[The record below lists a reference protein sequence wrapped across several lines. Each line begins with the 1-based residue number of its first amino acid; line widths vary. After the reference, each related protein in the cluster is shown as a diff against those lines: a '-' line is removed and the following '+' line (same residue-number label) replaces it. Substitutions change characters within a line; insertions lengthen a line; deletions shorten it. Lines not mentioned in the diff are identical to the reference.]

1 MGDFK
6 LSIPDDFEKKHF
18 EKLNKIFIKNKN
30 EPYSINAVE
39 EILGT
44 IDEITLNEE
53 YKSINA
59 SVEES
64 IFQNKINLD
73 FIIQETDKF
82 FVEKINIFGNNIT
95 RENVIR
101 NQLELD
107 EIDPYNIILKKDLE
121 NNLKSLNFFKT
132 VKLETV
138 DSETKNKKI
147 VNINVEEKATGEIS
161 AGLGFGTSGST
172 FTFGVRENNY
182 LGKGLAV
189 DANASISTDNIK
201 GKLGVNNPN
210 YKNSDKSVFAN
221 VQAIE
226 IDRTKNFGYKSN
238 KTGFELGTNFEYLKN
253 LNLGLSGRSF
263 YEKIETDLQLLL
275 LNKNKKVI
283 ILIHL

>member
-1 MGDFK
+1 MLQQRRVFFNKLIQISLFK
-6 LSIPDDFEKKHF
+6 RQTSF
-18 EKLNKIFIKNKN
+18 
-30 EPYSINAVE
+30 S
-39 EILGT
+39 
-44 IDEITLNEE
+44 
-53 YKSINA
+53 
-59 SVEES
+59 
-64 IFQNKINLD
+64 
-73 FIIQETDKF
+73 
-82 FVEKINIFGNNIT
+82 EKINIFGNNIT

-107 EIDPYNIILKKDLE
+107 EGDPYNIILKKRSE

-147 VNINVEEKATGEIS
+147 VNINVEESYGRNTAG
-161 AGLGFGTSGST
+161 AGLHIGST

-182 LGKGLAV
+182 LEKGLVV
-189 DANASISTDNIK
+189 DANASIRTDSIK

-263 YEKIETDLQLLL
+263 YEKIETDSTASATQQKQEGDYFDTFVN
-275 LNKNKKVI
+275 LNFDYDRRNQKFKTSKGFRSFYGIDVPVVSETNT
-283 ILIHL
+283 